1 MAIFNS
7 YVKLPEGSHSCSC
20 EDDHQSTP
28 EIPWIQKKPPFSQ
41 SQSGEIIGPPKRSP
55 KKRPKR
61 IQPVTQPDMHFFWG
75 EFEFLPSWS
84 GTKTP
89 NHQSSNDPDHSW
101 SQGDGANSPMMRFT
115 TFVLGPDQVWVR
127 KAGFFNYVVEWG
139 WPIHYV
145 PWLKLESIA
154 MNCPYWAM
162 VIRFDWVNRQLRFV
176 GPSYTNSCTSAR
188 LY

>member
-1 MAIFNS
+1 VYQLF
-7 YVKLPEGSHSCSC
+7 LDSHSCSC
-20 EDDHQSTP
+20 EDDHHQFTP
-28 EIPWIQKKPPFSQ
+28 EIPWIR
-41 SQSGEIIGPPKRSP
+41 RSP
-55 KKRPKR
+55 QFSNRKVEKSLAPQNGPQKNDPKGSSR
-61 IQPVTQPDMHFFWG
+61 SRSRTCIFFG
-75 EFEFLPSWS
+75 ENSNSIPNEVGWRLPI
-84 GTKTP
+84 TK
-89 NHQSSNDPDHSW
+89 SSNDPDHSW
-101 SQGDGANSPMMRFT
+101 SLGDGANSPMMHFT

-127 KAGFFNYVVEWG
+127 KAGFFTYVVEWG